1 MLRVLLILQCI
12 SVALLGLESIYIF
25 LEWKTKQQSHLFL
38 YCVAALI
45 NNLGYLMEMTA
56 ETAREAMRGVQFCY
70 FGKVWIPLSFFVMV
84 MEMCEIKLPK
94 KVYAILAA
102 IHSSIFIL
110 VLTSSRHSLYY
121 ATKTYVS
128 DGFFPHY
135 VFGHSMIYNSYMLLV
150 ESYIVVGFFVLIRRL
165 QQELSKKYKR
175 TLWYFFAATVVMSLG
190 FALCMINLVPGYDT
204 TCIGYL
210 IASIIMFVAIFKH
223 KIMDTLSLVRDYVA
237 DTLSEGL
244 VAVNR
249 NGRVIYYNDSM
260 KKIYPDIEEKNEEVL
275 KEIRGKIT
283 DHEVLKKEDCIYEA
297 KLEPLMH
304 GGDFQGNLYVL
315 SDVTERYQH
324 MEELREQKEIA
335 EAANASKSAFLSIVS
350 HEIRTPMNAVVG
362 MTDLLLQDDLTEKQ
376 RKYMQNIKNS
386 GSALVM
392 IINDILDQS
401 KIEAGKMEIVEAP
414 YEIRPLVEDVQMII
428 ENRIGSKSIRL
439 MVQIDEKIPGL
450 LVGDA
455 LRIRQIFINLMN
467 NAVKFTESGYI
478 QLSAKVVEETE
489 DGYRIR
495 FGVKDSGQ
503 GIREE
508 DLEKL
513 GKAFSQVDVQKN
525 HSKEGTGLGLSISK
539 DFIALMGGE
548 LKVESEYGKGTE
560 FFFTILQKK
569 ATEQKE
575 SGERVKCTWKVENFK
590 APGAKALIVD
600 DTEMN
605 LMVMRNMLKHLGMTA
620 VTAGSGEAAMELV
633 GEDTFQAIFMDYMMP
648 GMDGVETTD
657 RIRKLASE
665 QSDEGR
671 GAYYKSVPIIALT
684 GDVSEKT
691 QELFRIAG
699 INDFIEKPV
708 AFDKVKKSLL
718 KWLPEEVI
726 EYEK

>member
-1 MLRVLLILQCI
+1 
-12 SVALLGLESIYIF
+12 
-25 LEWKTKQQSHLFL
+25 
-38 YCVAALI
+38 
-45 NNLGYLMEMTA
+45 
-56 ETAREAMRGVQFCY
+56 
-70 FGKVWIPLSFFVMV
+70 
-84 MEMCEIKLPK
+84 
-94 KVYAILAA
+94 
-102 IHSSIFIL
+102 
-110 VLTSSRHSLYY
+110 
-121 ATKTYVS
+121 
-128 DGFFPHY
+128 
-135 VFGHSMIYNSYMLLV
+135 
-150 ESYIVVGFFVLIRRL
+150 
-165 QQELSKKYKR
+165 
-175 TLWYFFAATVVMSLG
+175 
-190 FALCMINLVPGYDT
+190 
-204 TCIGYL
+204 
-210 IASIIMFVAIFKH
+210 
-223 KIMDTLSLVRDYVA
+223 
-237 DTLSEGL
+237 
-244 VAVNR
+244 
-249 NGRVIYYNDSM
+249 
-260 KKIYPDIEEKNEEVL
+260 
-275 KEIRGKIT
+275 
-283 DHEVLKKEDCIYEA
+283 
-297 KLEPLMH
+297 
-304 GGDFQGNLYVL
+304 
-315 SDVTERYQH
+315 
-324 MEELREQKEIA
+324 
-335 EAANASKSAFLSIVS
+335 
-350 HEIRTPMNAVVG
+350 MNAVVG

>member
-1 MLRVLLILQCI
+1 
-12 SVALLGLESIYIF
+12 
-25 LEWKTKQQSHLFL
+25 
-38 YCVAALI
+38 
-45 NNLGYLMEMTA
+45 
-56 ETAREAMRGVQFCY
+56 
-70 FGKVWIPLSFFVMV
+70 
-84 MEMCEIKLPK
+84 
-94 KVYAILAA
+94 
-102 IHSSIFIL
+102 
-110 VLTSSRHSLYY
+110 
-121 ATKTYVS
+121 
-128 DGFFPHY
+128 
-135 VFGHSMIYNSYMLLV
+135 
-150 ESYIVVGFFVLIRRL
+150 
-165 QQELSKKYKR
+165 
-175 TLWYFFAATVVMSLG
+175 
-190 FALCMINLVPGYDT
+190 
-204 TCIGYL
+204 
-210 IASIIMFVAIFKH
+210 
-223 KIMDTLSLVRDYVA
+223 
-237 DTLSEGL
+237 
-244 VAVNR
+244 
-249 NGRVIYYNDSM
+249 M

-548 LKVESEYGKGTE
+548 LKVESEYGKGSE

-671 GAYYKSVPIIALT
+671 VAYYKSVPIIALT